1 MRHSRWTAVALAA
14 AMLLPLVVAPF
25 GASSSP
31 GMIGAVVRLSDRFD
45 MSHDAHVDLVASGS
59 SLLATWESDRA
70 EAIYPESALRLEMG
84 WGARFDGANWSP
96 AFGTSYVGGAT
107 VEAHFGRSAA
117 GPGHFLVAYNLFP
130 NGFTVVRFGL
140 GGELPEATWLFE
152 PREGSV
158 AQRPAPAVVGGRD
171 VAAVVT
177 NDPRFAPPGLRAAV
191 MVNLT
196 AGHAIEGEVIATF
209 PTLAL
214 VDARVF
220 ELGGAPAALLEVEP
234 EQASPHELLLSVRRA
249 GGWTAPVRVQVA
261 LEGLSRLNADV
272 AVLGTRAFAVFE
284 RQRQVESSLAIIV
297 LSELFENGSTRE
309 LTVSPSRGSHS
320 HLMPDLALM
329 GDRAFVSWETNDD
342 SLGLGSDVD
351 AYYRGVN
358 LTNWTLGPIRPLNP
372 PDENATDGDAA
383 VASDGSRLFGL
394 WITDSPA
401 YTDGLED
408 DVVARYL
415 EGDFDLDGLEDA
427 VDPDP
432 ERAAVPPAPG
442 GAPPSVGFT
451 GAAAVAGVATAAS
464 LLLLRARRRGH

>member
-1 MRHSRWTAVALAA
+1 
-14 AMLLPLVVAPF
+14 
-25 GASSSP
+25 
-31 GMIGAVVRLSDRFD
+31 
-45 MSHDAHVDLVASGS
+45 
-59 SLLATWESDRA
+59 
-70 EAIYPESALRLEMG
+70 
-84 WGARFDGANWSP
+84 
-96 AFGTSYVGGAT
+96 
-107 VEAHFGRSAA
+107 
-117 GPGHFLVAYNLFP
+117 
-130 NGFTVVRFGL
+130 
-140 GGELPEATWLFE
+140 
-152 PREGSV
+152 
-158 AQRPAPAVVGGRD
+158 
-171 VAAVVT
+171 
-177 NDPRFAPPGLRAAV
+177 
-191 MVNLT
+191 
-196 AGHAIEGEVIATF
+196 
-209 PTLAL
+209 
-214 VDARVF
+214 
-220 ELGGAPAALLEVEP
+220 
-234 EQASPHELLLSVRRA
+234 
-249 GGWTAPVRVQVA
+249 VA